1 MFRSCPALEL
11 SLTRLLP
18 ITRLQCPLMLSPSD
32 SGQVHR
38 WARHLHRFQRSP
50 WIVYGAALGAILLA
64 TLIRWAMGGFVHD
77 RIPFTTYYPAIMI
90 ATLLGGFWLGVLAS
104 LLSAIVAW
112 WMFMPPIFEFS
123 LNAAQ
128 ATSLV
133 TFVLVCFLLVGTV
146 AVLNSA
152 IDLLLAELEHRQKT
166 QLALGQL
173 HAVAETS
180 QDAIITKDI
189 NGIITSW
196 NKGAER
202 VFGYE
207 DHEVIGKPVSILI
220 PLERHD
226 EEPAILERIRRGQR
240 IEHYE
245 TVRQRKDGTL
255 IDISLSVS
263 PLADARGVIV
273 GASKIAR
280 DITEQKRAQARQELL
295 LREMGHRVKNAFTV
309 VNGIVGMSA
318 RYAKGQTLVRDIQ
331 ARLAALARAHDLTR
345 PGLPA
350 VESKPAPTTAR
361 ALIDAILAPYLDNS
375 PSRHSNRLTVTG
387 PDAQIQEQSV
397 ASLALVLYELA
408 TNAVKCGA
416 LSLPRGSVQINLS
429 MPNGKFELEWKERG
443 GPQLT
448 ETPRHEGFGTNL
460 VRRVVTGQFA
470 GEVFFDWDP
479 EGLIVRLVAPSD
491 RVIDIASVSP
501 EVSAT
506 SA

>member
-1 MFRSCPALEL
+1 ML
-11 SLTRLLP
+11 SLF
-18 ITRLQCPLMLSPSD
+18 D

-38 WARHLHRFQRSP
+38 WARHLHRLQANP

-90 ATLLGGFWLGVLAS
+90 ATLLGGFWLGMLAS
-104 LLSAIVAW
+104 LLSAIIAW

-128 ATSLV
+128 ATSLI
-133 TFVLVCFLLVGTV
+133 TFVIVCFLLVGTV

-152 IDLLLAELEHRQKT
+152 IDLLLAELQHRQKT
-166 QLALGQL
+166 QLAVGQL
-173 HAVAETS
+173 RAVAETS
-180 QDAIITKDI
+180 EDAIVTKDL

-207 DHEVIGKPVSILI
+207 AEEVIGKPVSILI
-220 PLERHD
+220 PPERHD
-226 EEPAILERIRRGQR
+226 EEPVILQRIRGGQR

-245 TVRQRKDGTL
+245 TVRQRKDGTR
-255 IDISLSVS
+255 IDVSLSVS
-263 PLADARGVIV
+263 PLADATGVIV

-331 ARLAALARAHDLTR
+331 ARLVALARAHDLTR
-345 PGLPA
+345 PGILA
-350 VESKPAPTTAR
+350 VESKQVPTTVR
-361 ALIDAILAPYLDNS
+361 ALIDAIFDPYLDNR
-375 PSRHSNRLTVTG
+375 PSRHSQRLSVTG
-387 PDAQIQEQSV
+387 PDVQIQEQSV

-408 TNAVKCGA
+408 TNAVKWGA
-416 LSLPRGSVQINLS
+416 LSVPTGSVHIDLS
-429 MPNGKFELEWKERG
+429 IVDGKFELEWKERG
-443 GPQLT
+443 GPELT
-448 ETPRHEGFGTNL
+448 ETPKHEGFGTNL
-460 VRRVVTGQFA
+460 VRRVVSGQFA

-479 EGLIVRLVAPSD
+479 EGLIVGLTAQSD
-491 RVIDIASVSP
+491 RVIDVESVSP
-501 EVSAT
+501 EVNAT
-506 SA
+506 SALGH